1 MEKGK
6 EKVAIKHIRK
16 EKSGIGKG
24 VDTLKFCGVL
34 KLKEAPLEIQKK
46 LRNEWQ

>member
-1 MEKGK
+1 MEKRR
-6 EKVAIKHIRK
+6 EKIKIKRIRK

-24 VDTLKFCGVL
+24 VDTLKYCGVL
-34 KLKEAPLEIQKK
+34 KLKENPLEIQKK